1 MARYRSVEELII
13 SLGIDINDE
22 NAQNS
27 IQAVEAALQ
36 NLGEVFNRE
45 LGFNIDTSNLQSVLE
60 IINRLDARINSTID
74 SLNRI
79 SNLSVNFSSGQ
90 GVVSTY
96 QTNLTNMIDTL
107 NSAGVGEIIE
117 PEPLV
122 YNVSHRQ
129 GGSYV
134 LNEIIDQL
142 KEIEKLNKKML
153 QSEPGSEPYQ
163 YYNQS
168 ISEANNRLQR
178 FIETNAE
185 GAVKTDELSEA
196 MRRFQFE
203 INRQNQEIGAKQAYQ
218 DRIKLE
224 KEYTSY
230 LKEESKII
238 KQIDSEESKL
248 TSNYEKER
256 LNNVKQLVS
265 EYTRLYSAKMQMEA
279 TPDSE
284 FNPQLDVVN
293 SSLNDVIQN
302 LNKYQIEIDETGKI
316 STDSFNSSAI
326 DINENSEAYKELI
339 NYANKYNQ
347 TIDENRAKAQKTSYD
362 TEVKNYIKDLNE
374 LYRAKSLLQKLEF
387 AKGNSSEL
395 IEQRNIVNNLANS
408 IDNKYTPAI
417 KENSTATRVAE
428 ENTAKLSREYKSLQN
443 GLNRTGTLF
452 GGLSKKII
460 TVAENT
466 LSYGI
471 AWNVLSSGDQ
481 AISATIQKVREL
493 DTTMTEIQMV
503 TGQTDNQ
510 VRELIGTYSEMAR
523 QLGSTTEEVAKG
535 SVEWLRQGKTVEETN
550 KLLTASTMLSKV
562 GMIEATE
569 ATELMTAALNGFKLS
584 ADEALGVV
592 DKLAAVDLAYA
603 TSSEEIA
610 VALQYVASSAG
621 MANVSLDKMIGLI
634 TVVSQ
639 TTRLSAEQIGQSFK
653 TIIARMQNIKV
664 GKFVDDETGEAL
676 NDVEKVLNNIGISL
690 RDSATEWRSLED
702 VIDEVG
708 RKWETFNDIEKSAIT
723 TALAGTRQRD

>member
-1 MARYRSVEELII
+1 MAKYKSVEELII

-36 NLGEVFNRE
+36 NLGEVFNKE
-45 LGFNIDTSNLQSVLE
+45 LGFNIDTSNLQNVIE
-60 IINRLDARINSTID
+60 IINKLDARINSTID
-74 SLNRI
+74 GLNRI

-90 GVVSTY
+90 GIISTY
-96 QTNLTNMIDTL
+96 QTNLSNMIDTL
-107 NSAGVGEIIE
+107 NSAGIGEIVE
-117 PEPLV
+117 PSPLE
-122 YNVSHRQ
+122 YTVSHKQ

-218 DRIKLE
+218 ERIKLE

-302 LNKYQIEIDETGKI
+302 LNRYQIEIDETGKI

-326 DINENSEAYKELI
+326 DISENSEAYKELI
-339 NYANKYNQ
+339 NYASKYNQ

-395 IEQRNIVNNLANS
+395 IEQRNIVNNLSNS
-408 IDNKYTPAI
+408 IDKKYTPSV
-417 KENSTATRVAE
+417 KESAAATRVAE

-452 GGLSKKII
+452 GGLSRKVK

-466 LSYGI
+466 LSYRI
-471 AWNVLSSGDQ
+471 AWNILSSGDQ
-481 AISATIQKVREL
+481 AVSATIQKVREL

-523 QLGSTTEEVAKG
+523 QLGSTTKEVAKG

-584 ADEALGVV
+584 ADDAMGIV
-592 DKLAAVDLAYA
+592 DKLSAVDL
-603 TSSEEIA
+603 
-610 VALQYVASSAG
+610 Q
-621 MANVSLDKMIGLI
+621 
-634 TVVSQ
+634 
-639 TTRLSAEQIGQSFK
+639 
-653 TIIARMQNIKV
+653 
-664 GKFVDDETGEAL
+664 
-676 NDVEKVLNNIGISL
+676 
-690 RDSATEWRSLED
+690 
-702 VIDEVG
+702 
-708 RKWETFNDIEKSAIT
+708 
-723 TALAGTRQRD
+723 

>member
-90 GVVSTY
+90 GIISTY

-185 GAVKTDELSEA
+185 GAVKADELSEA

-279 TPDSE
+279 APDSE

-339 NYANKYNQ
+339 NYASKYNQ

-395 IEQRNIVNNLANS
+395 IEQRNIVNNLSNS
-408 IDNKYTPAI
+408 IDKKYTPSV
-417 KENSTATRVAE
+417 KESAAATRVAE

-535 SVEWLRQGKTVEETN
+535 SIEWLN
-550 KLLTASTMLSKV
+550 
-562 GMIEATE
+562 
-569 ATELMTAALNGFKLS
+569 
-584 ADEALGVV
+584 LGHY
-592 DKLAAVDLAYA
+592 K
-603 TSSEEIA
+603 
-610 VALQYVASSAG
+610 
-621 MANVSLDKMIGLI
+621 
-634 TVVSQ
+634 
-639 TTRLSAEQIGQSFK
+639 SF
-653 TIIARMQNIKV
+653 
-664 GKFVDDETGEAL
+664 
-676 NDVEKVLNNIGISL
+676 
-690 RDSATEWRSLED
+690 
-702 VIDEVG
+702 
-708 RKWETFNDIEKSAIT
+708 
-723 TALAGTRQRD
+723 

>member
-27 IQAVEAALQ
+27 IHAVETALQ
-36 NLGEVFNRE
+36 NLGEVFNKE

-60 IINRLDARINSTID
+60 IINRLDAKINSTID
-74 SLNRI
+74 GLNRI

-90 GVVSTY
+90 GIISTY
-96 QTNLTNMIDTL
+96 QTNLSNMIDTL
-107 NSAGVGEIIE
+107 NNAGVGEIVE
-117 PEPLV
+117 PSPLE
-122 YNVSHRQ
+122 YTVSHKQ

-168 ISEANNRLQR
+168 ISEANSRLQR

-203 INRQNQEIGAKQAYQ
+203 INRQNQEIGVKQAYQ
-218 DRIKLE
+218 DRVKLE

-302 LNKYQIEIDETGKI
+302 LNRYQIEIDETGKI
-316 STDSFNSSAI
+316 STESFNASAI

-339 NYANKYNQ
+339 NYASKYNQ

-395 IEQRNIVNNLANS
+395 IEQRNIVNNLSNS
-408 IDNKYTPAI
+408 IDKKYTPSV
-417 KENSTATRVAE
+417 KESAAATRVAE

-481 AISATIQKVREL
+481 AVSATIQKVREL

-523 QLGSTTEEVAKG
+523 QLGSTTQEVAKG

-621 MANVSLDKMIGLI
+621 MANISLNKMIGLI

-676 NDVEKVLNNIGISL
+676 LN
-690 RDSATEWRSLED
+690 RS
-702 VIDEVG
+702 I
-708 RKWETFNDIEKSAIT
+708 A
-723 TALAGTRQRD
+723 A

>member
-90 GVVSTY
+90 GIISTY

-163 YYNQS
+163 HYNQS

-185 GAVKTDELSEA
+185 GAVRADELSEA

-218 DRIKLE
+218 ERIKLE

-279 TPDSE
+279 APDSE

-339 NYANKYNQ
+339 NYASKYNQ
-347 TIDENRAKAQKTSYD
+347 TFDENRAKAQKTSYD
-362 TEVKNYIKDLNE
+362 TEV
-374 LYRAKSLLQKLEF
+374 
-387 AKGNSSEL
+387 
-395 IEQRNIVNNLANS
+395 
-408 IDNKYTPAI
+408 
-417 KENSTATRVAE
+417 
-428 ENTAKLSREYKSLQN
+428 
-443 GLNRTGTLF
+443 
-452 GGLSKKII
+452 
-460 TVAENT
+460 
-466 LSYGI
+466 
-471 AWNVLSSGDQ
+471 
-481 AISATIQKVREL
+481 
-493 DTTMTEIQMV
+493 
-503 TGQTDNQ
+503 
-510 VRELIGTYSEMAR
+510 
-523 QLGSTTEEVAKG
+523 
-535 SVEWLRQGKTVEETN
+535 
-550 KLLTASTMLSKV
+550 
-562 GMIEATE
+562 
-569 ATELMTAALNGFKLS
+569 
-584 ADEALGVV
+584 
-592 DKLAAVDLAYA
+592 
-603 TSSEEIA
+603 
-610 VALQYVASSAG
+610 
-621 MANVSLDKMIGLI
+621 
-634 TVVSQ
+634 
-639 TTRLSAEQIGQSFK
+639 
-653 TIIARMQNIKV
+653 
-664 GKFVDDETGEAL
+664 
-676 NDVEKVLNNIGISL
+676 
-690 RDSATEWRSLED
+690 
-702 VIDEVG
+702 
-708 RKWETFNDIEKSAIT
+708 
-723 TALAGTRQRD
+723 

>member
-45 LGFNIDTSNLQSVLE
+45 LGFNIDASNLQSVLE

-90 GVVSTY
+90 GIISTY

-279 TPDSE
+279 VPDSE

-339 NYANKYNQ
+339 NYASKYNQ

-395 IEQRNIVNNLANS
+395 IEQRNIVNNLSNS
-408 IDNKYTPAI
+408 IDKKYTPSV
-417 KENSTATRVAE
+417 KESAAATRVAE

-452 GGLSKKII
+452 GGLSRKVK

-471 AWNVLSSGDQ
+471 AWNILSSGDQ
-481 AISATIQKVREL
+481 AVSATIQKVREL

-535 SVEWLRQGKTVEETN
+535 SIEWLRQGKTVEETN

-584 ADEALGVV
+584 ADDAIGIV
-592 DKLAAVDLAYA
+592 DRLSAVDLAYA
-603 TSSEEIA
+603 TSAEEIA
-610 VALQYVASSAG
+610 VALQYVA
-621 MANVSLDKMIGLI
+621 
-634 TVVSQ
+634 
-639 TTRLSAEQIGQSFK
+639 
-653 TIIARMQNIKV
+653 
-664 GKFVDDETGEAL
+664 
-676 NDVEKVLNNIGISL
+676 
-690 RDSATEWRSLED
+690 
-702 VIDEVG
+702 
-708 RKWETFNDIEKSAIT
+708 
-723 TALAGTRQRD
+723 

>member
-90 GVVSTY
+90 GIISTY

-185 GAVKTDELSEA
+185 GAVKADELSEA

-279 TPDSE
+279 APDSE

-339 NYANKYNQ
+339 NYASKYNQ

-395 IEQRNIVNNLANS
+395 IEQRNIVNNLSNS
-408 IDNKYTPAI
+408 IDKKYTPSV
-417 KENSTATRVAE
+417 KESAAATRVAE

-535 SVEWLRQGKTVEETN
+535 
-550 KLLTASTMLSKV
+550 
-562 GMIEATE
+562 
-569 ATELMTAALNGFKLS
+569 
-584 ADEALGVV
+584 
-592 DKLAAVDLAYA
+592 
-603 TSSEEIA
+603 
-610 VALQYVASSAG
+610 QYTG
-621 MANVSLDKMIGLI
+621 
-634 TVVSQ
+634 
-639 TTRLSAEQIGQSFK
+639 SF
-653 TIIARMQNIKV
+653 
-664 GKFVDDETGEAL
+664 
-676 NDVEKVLNNIGISL
+676 
-690 RDSATEWRSLED
+690 
-702 VIDEVG
+702 
-708 RKWETFNDIEKSAIT
+708 
-723 TALAGTRQRD
+723 